1 MDAKKQYL
9 LDTVE
14 SYLYELT
21 VTVTP
26 HTRPVEGQAIPNPS
40 REKGIG
46 HKTLPLDLKLLGEE
60 LLAARRGRAS
70 FI

>member
-1 MDAKKQYL
+1 MDTKKQYL
-9 LDTVE
+9 LGTAE
-14 SYLYELT
+14 SRLYELI

-26 HTRPVEGQAIPNPS
+26 CTRPVEEQAIPNPS
-40 REKGIG
+40 REKGIR
-46 HKTLPLDLKLLGEE
+46 HKTLPLDLKLLGKQ